1 MNYNGF
7 EALRKKAAQMPP
19 KIIAVAAAHD
29 EEIIITVAE
38 AYKKGI
44 ADFILVG
51 DEKRI
56 AELAQKSE
64 VKFDFAVI
72 DERDEKEAA
81 LKAAEL
87 VRTGKAD
94 VLMKGLLNSSVF
106 LKAVLD
112 ENRGLKTGKLLS
124 HLAAFEIPT
133 CAKLAFHTDGGMNTF
148 PNLESKKQILAN
160 ALAALNKL
168 GIVEPKVAVLAANE
182 LVSEKMPSTVDAA
195 ALVAAVQR
203 GELPSCRIEGPVA
216 MDVAL
221 SKEAARHKG
230 IASKISGEVDLFV
243 MPNIEA
249 GNMVGKTLLYAAG
262 AKMAGVILGGTKP
275 VVMTSRAENAEGKL
289 NSILL
294 ASLVS

>member
-1 MNYNGF
+1 MNYKGF
-7 EALRKKAAQMPP
+7 DALREKAAQMPR

-29 EEIIITVAE
+29 EEVILTVAE

-44 ADFILVG
+44 ANFILVG
-51 DEKRI
+51 DKTRI
-56 AELAQKSE
+56 RELVQKHE
-64 VKFDFAVI
+64 VNFDFAVI

-94 VLMKGLLNSSVF
+94 VLMKGLLNSNVF

-124 HLAAFEIPT
+124 HLAAFEIPA
-133 CAKLAFHTDGGMNTF
+133 CAKLAFHTDGGMNTL
-148 PNLESKKQILAN
+148 PNLESKKQIIAN

-168 GIVEPKVAVLAANE
+168 GIAEPKVAVLAANE

-195 ALVAAVQR
+195 TLVAAVQK
-203 GELPSCRIEGPVA
+203 GELPSCSIEGPIA

-221 SKEAARHKG
+221 SKEAAGHKG

-262 AKMAGVILGGTKP
+262 AKMAGVILGGAKP
-275 VVMTSRAENAEGKL
+275 VVMTSRSENAEGKL